1 VRVGR
6 LCGASCPEVEVDDC
20 PDNIHHWY
28 DHFYCERGC
37 PQHQVTH

>member
-1 VRVGR
+1 
-6 LCGASCPEVEVDDC
+6 VDDC

-28 DHFYCERGC
+28 DHFYCDRGC